1 MLDDM
6 NVKILIGRENKG
18 HEETTGRGC
27 AQINE
32 NGQLFLYYCHSNN
45 PTIGGNIFPP
55 DKNIHKII
63 YLEIT
68 GWEYEKPN

>member
-32 NGQLFLYYCHSNN
+32 NA
-45 PTIGGNIFPP
+45 TIGGNIFPP